1 MFKTQFERPA
11 TVLLSAMWS
20 LAVVLAIA
28 AFAASA
34 FAASSAAGPAAAVV
48 PASHAARPATAQSVE
63 SVTRSSM
70 LREPRLAISKD
81 KLD

>member
-1 MFKTQFERPA
+1 MFNTQFERPA
-11 TVLLSAMWS
+11 TVLLSALWS
-20 LAVVLAIA
+20 LAAVLAIA
-28 AFAASA
+28 AFAVCALDAPRAPVAPST
-34 FAASSAAGPAAAVV
+34 SYQV
-48 PASHAARPATAQSVE
+48 RTAQVQSAE

>member
-1 MFKTQFERPA
+1 MFNTQFERPT

-20 LAVVLAIA
+20 LAVVLVVA

-34 FAASSAAGPAAAVV
+34 SAAPRATVA
-48 PASHAARPATAQSVE
+48 PTSHQVRMAGAQSVE

-70 LREPRLAISKD
+70 LRELRLAISKD

>member
-1 MFKTQFERPA
+1 MFFFKTQFERPA

-20 LAVVLAIA
+20 LAAVLAVA
-28 AFAASA
+28 AFAVSA
-34 FAASSAAGPAAAVV
+34 FAAP
-48 PASHAARPATAQSVE
+48 SHPVARAMRTATPPQSQSVE
-63 SVTRSSM
+63 SVTRSTM